1 MNAVKAVLATV
12 TVWHVNGVVN
22 LTKCNFTGKF
32 VKNTIGQSEFDNVI
46 VVNTFEQVTASIN
59 WFSIVGCLILALVV
73 VFFGTLFGFAVSENH
88 GSMFLLGAMTFAVLF
103 ISPLILMD
111 AKMVSCEIA

>member
-1 MNAVKAVLATV
+1 MKAVKAVLATV
-12 TVWHVNGVVN
+12 TVWHVAGKVN
-22 LTKCNFTGKF
+22 LTKCNSTGKF
-32 VKNTIGQSEFDNVI
+32 VKNAIGQSEFDNVVI
-46 VVNTFEQVTASIN
+46 VAKMPQVTASVN
-59 WFSIVGCLILALVV
+59 WFSIVGCMFLALVV
-73 VFFGTLFGFAVSENH
+73 VFFGTLFSVAVMENQ